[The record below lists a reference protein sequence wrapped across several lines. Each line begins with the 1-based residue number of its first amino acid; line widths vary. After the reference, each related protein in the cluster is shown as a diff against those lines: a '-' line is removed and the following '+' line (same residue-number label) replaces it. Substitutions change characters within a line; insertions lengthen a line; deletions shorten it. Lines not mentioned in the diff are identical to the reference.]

1 MEEAHELI
9 RVLMSAKKVR
19 STTLAEELGI
29 SRQGLYK
36 FLNGETNLSH
46 DKFLTILN
54 YFGLDVVSLAKQAL
68 LNMKPTPDVSE
79 ISSDLGLLLS
89 YVDEFQR
96 NYQINYLVTVCKNEL
111 AKRPDPKVEISINRV
126 SEHYLRDGR

>member
-1 MEEAHELI
+1 MEVHELI
-9 RVLMSAKKVR
+9 KVLMTAKQVR

-36 FLNGETNLSH
+36 FLNGDSNISH
-46 DKFLTILN
+46 DKFLSILN
-54 YFGLDVVSLAKQAL
+54 YFGLDIVNLAKQTL
-68 LNMKPTPDVSE
+68 MNMKPTPDVSE
-79 ISSDLGLLLS
+79 ISSDLGFLLS

-96 NYQINYLVTVCKNEL
+96 NYQINYLVTICKNEL